1 MANGKCF
8 GWNWLSSVSIL
19 CLAVCVC
26 DRMKD
31 DGICGRHLF
40 YITRQLF
47 LLFNVKEWTNT
58 AMSPGAQVQGAAST
72 SVASALINQS
82 YEACKWQCLYIIP
95 HTHTQTH
102 RHRHTHTHTYT
113 HTDSH
118 SHTVRITHH
127 IWACH
132 RKMEHSTDTHTVRTT
147 YHGGWTALAAFCL
160 QQWSLLTC
168 VQGLGP
174 AVNSL
179 HRSAKQHS
187 IYKSPLM
194 QYVSTMTSRKYK
206 LKTQAYTEKR
216 EDRAG

>member
-1 MANGKCF
+1 MNQHGYVTRSSSARCSKYFCCISTDKPIIWSLQMAMF
-8 GWNWLSSVSIL
+8 V
-19 CLAVCVC
+19 
-26 DRMKD
+26 
-31 DGICGRHLF
+31 H
-40 YITRQLF
+40 Y
-47 LLFNVKEWTNT
+47 
-58 AMSPGAQVQGAAST
+58 ST
-72 SVASALINQS
+72 
-82 YEACKWQCLYIIP
+82 
-95 HTHTQTH
+95 HTH
-102 RHRHTHTHTYT
+102 RHTDTHTYT

-179 HRSAKQHS
+179 HGSAKQHS